1 VTSREQLVAPR
12 LSLALRISLASALF
26 GLAVTGVGLVLGYW
40 ALDQQLNVRTVAELR
55 GKKEL
60 LEHLIS
66 EAPTAAGVRA
76 DIHRLEHLLIGH
88 NDLHVALQLPGSGGL
103 LTFTE
108 LGRRSLVAFDE
119 LVVPDQT
126 ILDWSS
132 QTGERLTGLRA
143 TGRAANGE
151 SVRFVLS
158 VDRKHDADLIAGWFL
173 RASLIGLPLV
183 LLVVGI
189 GAWLIART
197 SLAPLRR
204 FRGLASSVGTQS
216 LGRRLSL
223 SGLPAELAELG
234 REFNLMLERIDVGYT
249 RLHEFSADLAHEM
262 RTPLATLLGRTQV
275 ALSKPR
281 SMEEL
286 RDALAGNVG
295 ELDRL
300 SQLIADMLFIARADV
315 SDEPLQKEPV
325 DLLEEAR
332 RVAEFFSLAAD
343 EKGVQIV
350 VGAGSLPVSADMMLV
365 RRAVTNL
372 VSNAIRHAPPR
383 SVVRLEGTTDGSR
396 RVLAVTNDGLGIPP
410 EHQARIFDRFYRA
423 DFARTRDDG
432 GSGLGL
438 AIVKSIMG
446 SHSGEVRVLSSAE
459 GPTRFELMFP
469 E

>member
-216 LGRRLSL
+216 L
-223 SGLPAELAELG
+223 
-234 REFNLMLERIDVGYT
+234 VGYT